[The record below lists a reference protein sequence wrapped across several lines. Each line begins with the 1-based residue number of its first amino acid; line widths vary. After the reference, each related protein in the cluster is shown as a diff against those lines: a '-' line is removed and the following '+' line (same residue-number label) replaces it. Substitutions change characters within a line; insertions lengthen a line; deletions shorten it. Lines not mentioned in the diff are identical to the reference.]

1 MTQTVLD
8 FTENR
13 QHNAVAAPRPT
24 HSTLC
29 VAPDHAPLSQ
39 FRSSTPRIWLGAEL
53 QAVKDIGASIQAE
66 GLLFPLLV
74 SPHNGRLFVI
84 DGRKRLAALR
94 RLRFLGQLPRSLN
107 TVPYIMTAKSDK
119 TSVSTVSVSTVMP
132 RRELYARIKRKS
144 DAGVTV
150 ADIAQA
156 LHLSR
161 STVIDV
167 LNIARLSPALR
178 EAYWRGDLS
187 LAQVK
192 AFTTLPHHD
201 AQNRLLSLLGP
212 FAAVDTILN
221 AVAAGQAVI
230 TIGDELIDDNIVIM
244 PSTYPPQTRKK
255 AA

>member
-8 FTENR
+8 FTNS
-13 QHNAVAAPRPT
+13 HPSNAVTGSHRTNA
-24 HSTLC
+24 TLC
-29 VAPDHAPLSQ
+29 VAPDYAPLSQ
-39 FRSSTPRIWLGAEL
+39 FRSSTPRVLLGAEL
-53 QAVKDIGASIQAE
+53 QAVKDIGASIRAE

-74 SPHNGRLFVI
+74 SQHNGRLFVI

-107 TVPYIMTAKSDK
+107 TVPYIMTAKSGK
-119 TSVSTVSVSTVMP
+119 TSVSAVMP
-132 RRELYARIKRKS
+132 RRELYARIKRKA

-150 ADIAQA
+150 ADIARA

-161 STVIDV
+161 STVTDV

-178 EAYWRGDLS
+178 QAYWRGDLS

-192 AFTTLPHHD
+192 AFSTLPHHE

-230 TIGDELIDDNIVIM
+230 TMGDGATEDNIVIM
-244 PSTYPPQTRKK
+244 PSAYPPKGRKK